1 MKIRDMF
8 KNANGEVV
16 TVVEVD
22 ETRKTCMI
30 EFEDGRTRSLTF
42 STLKDKRRWTKL
54 SDDDQYVAE
63 IMKQKEDLG
72 IECPSIESVEIVS
85 EDSKLV
91 PMPGA
96 EKLAELKDEYAG
108 DGTPLAEVGKEIA
121 EQAKQKAKKAS
132 KKNLIEYNGK
142 SLTLHGWAKE
152 LNVPF
157 GTLYARVTRFNWT
170 YEEALSGIK
179 NK

>member
-1 MKIRDMF
+1 MKINDMF
-8 KNANGEVV
+8 KNVNGEVA

-30 EFEDGRTRSLTF
+30 EFTDGRTKSLTF
-42 STLKDKRRWTKL
+42 STLKDKRRWTKI

-63 IMKQKEDLG
+63 IMQQKKDLG
-72 IECPSIESVEIVS
+72 IECPEINPEEVN
-85 EDSKLV
+85 V
-91 PMPGA
+91 C
-96 EKLAELKDEYAG
+96 G

-142 SLTLHGWAKE
+142 ALTLHGWAKE
-152 LNVPF
+152 LGVPF
-157 GTLYARVTRFNWT
+157 GTLYARVTRFHWT
-170 YEEALSGIK
+170 YEEALSGVK

>member
-1 MKIRDMF
+1 MKINDMF
-8 KNANGEVV
+8 KNVNGEVA

-30 EFEDGRTRSLTF
+30 EFTDGRTKSLTF
-42 STLKDKRRWTKL
+42 STLKDKRRWTP
-54 SDDDQYVAE
+54 V
-63 IMKQKEDLG
+63 ED
-72 IECPSIESVEIVS
+72 
-85 EDSKLV
+85 KLV

-142 SLTLHGWAKE
+142 ALTLHGWSKE
-152 LNVPF
+152 LGVPF

-170 YEEALSGIK
+170 YEEALSSIK